1 MGLYSVPDTP
11 ADDHKSTFSRYST
24 ASSIKSD
31 KPPRRASK
39 RTSSSAATNHH
50 YNHVTHSA
58 GMGGR
63 HKRCDGNFPCKRCKD
78 DGLVCTASVRKKR
91 EYKQLPR
98 GYAEVLENTQ
108 LILVATIYKLY
119 SMVRNNEPWGLGEPE
134 SNDRGQPVVHN
145 IAQKLDC
152 IRPNSD
158 FDLPLHL
165 VFPEDGV
172 SMTKLALRLEEQQK
186 ENEPQKEVKDADSSV
201 CNRTERASS
210 SELDHSDIE
219 CGYPAAAFGNN
230 NNAMTLPAQSFTG
243 SSNDVAFDPPPETGD
258 STMFPLQSPSTPNL
272 PPWLMAT
279 KTQNSDL
286 TLQFVQEL
294 EIMGRMNMLNQGR
307 VESEPGTILASCYVP
322 DPEIIMDTGDLMI
335 YSGYDGE
342 PM

>member
-11 ADDHKSTFSRYST
+11 ADDHQSTFSRHST

-39 RTSSSAATNHH
+39 RTSSRAATIHH

-63 HKRCDGNFPCKRCKD
+63 HKRVSKACERCRMKKTKCDSNFPCKRCKD

-108 LILVATIYKLY
+108 LILIATIYKLY
-119 SMVRNNEPWGLGEPE
+119 SMVRNNEPWALGEPE

-158 FDLPLHL
+158 FDFPLHL

-230 NNAMTLPAQSFTG
+230 NNAMTLSAQSFTG
-243 SSNDVAFDPPPETGD
+243 SGNDVTFDLPPPK
-258 STMFPLQSPSTPNL
+258 P
-272 PPWLMAT
+272 
-279 KTQNSDL
+279 
-286 TLQFVQEL
+286 FVQEL

-307 VESEPGTILASCYVP
+307 VESEPGTILASCYAP
-322 DPEIIMDTGDLMI
+322 DPEIIMDTGGLMI

>member
-1 MGLYSVPDTP
+1 
-11 ADDHKSTFSRYST
+11 
-24 ASSIKSD
+24 
-31 KPPRRASK
+31 
-39 RTSSSAATNHH
+39 
-50 YNHVTHSA
+50 
-58 GMGGR
+58 
-63 HKRCDGNFPCKRCKD
+63 
-78 DGLVCTASVRKKR
+78 
-91 EYKQLPR
+91 
-98 GYAEVLENTQ
+98 
-108 LILVATIYKLY
+108 
-119 SMVRNNEPWGLGEPE
+119 MVRNNEPWALGEPE

-158 FDLPLHL
+158 FDFPLHL

-230 NNAMTLPAQSFTG
+230 NNAMILSAQSFTG
-243 SSNDVAFDPPPETGD
+243 SGNGVAFDLPPPETGD
-258 STMFPLQSPSTPNL
+258 STMFPSQSPSIPNL
-272 PPWLMAT
+272 PPWPMAT
-279 KTQNSDL
+279 KAQSSDL

-294 EIMGRMNMLNQGR
+294 EIMGRMNMINQRR
-307 VESEPGTILASCYVP
+307 VESEPGTILASCYAP